1 MNSEKVYFDIDLN
14 FLLMFCLQ
22 KEYEQQVDV
31 VDKEIRKK
39 QWYPAWERFTEM
51 KKEDY
56 NFISDCKEFMLSIH
70 PFKENEDKEIMLTV
84 ENLEAFAHW
93 WWKHKMFTDEIY
105 LKKIVFLEK
114 NRKSKL
120 RYLEFIN
127 WDRSEIWNKET
138 DAFIEA
144 NFGEHWKAIL
154 RECVNKF
161 GQNFMEDENNWE
173 KIDSWIEKNIVMK
186 GNWLPDHRYTL
197 KSQGHLNTDGI
208 LRYLF

>member
-31 VDKEIRKK
+31 VDKEIKEK

-51 KKEDY
+51 RKEDY

-84 ENLEAFAHW
+84 ENLEAFANW
-93 WWKHKMFTDEIY
+93 WWKHKMFTDEKY
-105 LKKIVFLEK
+105 LKK
-114 NRKSKL
+114 
-120 RYLEFIN
+120 YLEFIN
-127 WDRSEIWNKET
+127 WDCSGIWNKET
-138 DAFIEA
+138 DTFIEVG
-144 NFGEHWKAIL
+144 FGKHWNAIL
-154 RECVNKF
+154 RECVKKF
-161 GQNFMEDENNWE
+161 GHTFVEDENNWE
-173 KIDSWIEKNIVMK
+173 KIDSWIEKNIVIK
-186 GNWLPDHRYTL
+186 GNWFPDHRYTL